1 MDCTNE
7 ATPLA
12 FSGQQVGGEALI
24 SPGFL
29 ILFTPS
35 GPALPAPQAAVTVTH
50 PSFFAFH
57 SLFLRPRLLGY
68 RKYLWFLGKG
78 RSCY

>member
-1 MDCTNE
+1 MLVVQESTVLRLRIAGNRV
-7 ATPLA
+7 
-12 FSGQQVGGEALI
+12 GQRHP
-24 SPGFL
+24 SPW
-29 ILFTPS
+29 
-35 GPALPAPQAAVTVTH
+35 AAVTVTH

-78 RSCY
+78 HSCY